1 MGKDISI
8 IIVNY
13 NVRHFLKRCLE
24 SIYNSKVDNLEIDVY
39 VVDNASIDGSN
50 EMVKRNFKEVNLIA
64 NSNNVGFAVANNQA
78 ISRSNSKHILILN
91 PDTVLQEDTLL
102 TCFNYMEQNPK
113 VGALGVKMIDGA
125 GNFLPESK
133 RDLPTVW
140 NSFAKLS
147 GLAAVF
153 PSSKLFNGYA
163 LGHLDRDKNHVVNV
177 LCGAFMYVRKSTV
190 DKVGMFDERFF
201 MYGEDID
208 WSRRIGEGGFEIHYL
223 ADTMIIHFKG
233 ESTKKASLSYV
244 KTFYTAMGLYVEKH
258 YSGTKGKWFAKLL
271 KVGISVRAAL
281 SGIKR
286 LFVQMIWPII
296 DGILIGISLKGF
308 SSLWARFYF
317 GNPDYYVG
325 SSLNWNIFA
334 YALIWAFVLWFI
346 GTYQKTSLKKR
357 LIGAFSGL
365 ICILILYA
373 LLPDSYRSSRLI
385 ILVGTLMSLIVSSLT
400 FYIFRKHEN
409 SEKSKNILIVASD
422 KIAKEIQVSLEKAG
436 INSNILGIVN
446 PISNDNNNLNYLND
460 ISQLGPLSKV
470 LKADEIIFSSENL
483 EMKEI
488 MKQMM
493 LLDTKL
499 SFKIAGDDSLSIIGS
514 NSKNT
519 SGELYNVN
527 IKYNLADGYYKHVKR
542 VFDFSIG
549 LILLVLSPLLL
560 LVNKFRLIKLIK
572 NIFQLIFGM
581 KTLVG
586 YSGSLEDYQNLPE
599 LCPCIL
605 PIPKDSKDGA
615 QVENLYYAR
624 EYSVWLDLEILGKN
638 LNKLT

>member
-24 SIYNSKVDNLEIDVY
+24 SIYNSKVENLEIEVY
-39 VVDNASIDGSN
+39 VIDNASIDGSN
-50 EMVKRNFKEVNLIA
+50 EMVRTDFKEVNLIA
-64 NSNNVGFAVANNQA
+64 NTNNVGFAVANNQA
-78 ISRSNSKHILILN
+78 IKQSNSKHILILN
-91 PDTVLQEDTLL
+91 PDTVLEEDTLQ

-125 GNFLPESK
+125 GKFLPESK

-147 GLAAVF
+147 GLAALF

-163 LGHLDRDKNHVVNV
+163 LGHLDQDKNHIVQV
-177 LCGAFMYVRKSTV
+177 LCGAFMYIRKSTV
-190 DKVGMFDERFF
+190 DEVGMFDERFF

-223 ADTMIIHFKG
+223 AETMIIHYKG

-271 KVGISVRAAL
+271 KVGISARAAL

-286 LFVQMIWPII
+286 LFAQMIWPII

-308 SSLWARFYF
+308 SSIWAKYNF
-317 GNPDYYVG
+317 GDPDYYIG
-325 SSLNWNIFA
+325 SSLNWNIGV
-334 YALIWAFVLWFI
+334 YAMIWAFVFWFT
-346 GTYQKTSLKKR
+346 GYYQKTSLKKR
-357 LIGAFSGL
+357 LIGSFSGL
-365 ICILILYA
+365 VCILIFYA
-373 LLPDSYRSSRLI
+373 LLPDNYRSSRLI
-385 ILVGTLMSLIVSSLT
+385 ILAGTLVSFIISSLT
-400 FYIFRKHEN
+400 FIIFRKHGGR
-409 SEKSKNILIVASD
+409 EKVKNILIVASD
-422 KIAKEIQVSLEKAG
+422 KIAKEIQVSLEKAEV
-436 INSNILGIVN
+436 NSNILGIVN
-446 PISNDNNNLNYLND
+446 PIPETNNNLNYLND

-470 LKADEIIFSSENL
+470 LKADEIIFSTENL

-514 NSKNT
+514 NSKNS

-527 IKYNLADGYYKHVKR
+527 IKYNLADGYYKHIKR
-542 VFDFSIG
+542 VFDFSVG
-549 LILLVLSPLLL
+549 LTLFVLSPVLLV
-560 LVNKFRLIKLIK
+560 VNKFRLIAYFK
-572 NIFQLIFGM
+572 NILQLIFGM

-586 YSGSLEDYQNLPE
+586 YSGSLADYQNLPE
-599 LCPCIL
+599 LNSCIL
-605 PIPKDSKDGA
+605 QVPEDSNDGA

-624 EYSVWLDLEILGKN
+624 DYSVWIDLEILVKN